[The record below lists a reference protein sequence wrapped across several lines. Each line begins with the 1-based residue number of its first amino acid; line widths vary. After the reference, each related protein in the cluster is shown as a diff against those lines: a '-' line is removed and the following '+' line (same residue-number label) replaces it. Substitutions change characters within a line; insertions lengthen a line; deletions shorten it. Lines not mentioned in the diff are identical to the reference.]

1 MNYTSQIIKLPKGA
15 THMRVERPLK
25 LPKLK
30 MGLSLAEPVLD
41 ADDPET
47 QVLLKHLS
55 PLWGWWQTGDY
66 TS

>member
-1 MNYTSQIIKLPKGA
+1 
-15 THMRVERPLK
+15 MRVERPLK

-41 ADDPET
+41 VDDPET